1 MYLNRP
7 VFMRANR
14 KFLCCTLLALLP
26 ILAHAESSDADSA
39 TLRATQVAHVVHGI
53 LSYARWPQQPEVL
66 RLCVIAPTEYADL
79 LWQDHELES
88 RQPVQAKRLLVDSP
102 LLETDCEAVYLGVIE
117 DNQRIALFSRLVGK
131 PILTISETSK
141 ACSEGSLFCLG
152 ISDEHVGFK
161 VNLDAVARSGI
172 RVHPNVLQLGKRAGP
187 QP

>member
-1 MYLNRP
+1 MYLNRS

-14 KFLCCTLLALLP
+14 NVLCTVLLTLWSALTQ
-26 ILAHAESSDADSA
+26 AESTPESA
-39 TLRATQVAHVVHGI
+39 TLRATQVAQVVHGI
-53 LSYARWPQQPEVL
+53 LSYARWPQQPQSL

-79 LWQDHELES
+79 LWQNHELES
-88 RQPVQAKRLLVDSP
+88 RLPVQAKRLLIDSP

-117 DNQRIALFSRLVGK
+117 ESQRIELFSRLVGK
-131 PILTISETSK
+131 PILTISEASQ

-152 ISDEHVGFK
+152 ISDEHVAFK

-172 RVHPNVLQLGKRAGP
+172 RIHPNVLQLGKRAGP

>member
-1 MYLNRP
+1 MNLNRP

-14 KFLCCTLLALLP
+14 KTLCCILLAILP
-26 ILAHAESSDADSA
+26 ALAQAEPTSADRA

-53 LSYARWPQQPEVL
+53 LSYARWPQQPQIL

-79 LWQDHELES
+79 LWQNHELES

-117 DNQRIALFSRLVGK
+117 DGQRTSLFTRLIGK
-131 PILTISETSK
+131 PILTISETSL
-141 ACSEGSLFCLG
+141 ACSEGSLFCLS

-172 RVHPNVLQLGKRAGP
+172 RIHPNVLQLGKREGS

>member
-14 KFLCCTLLALLP
+14 KVLCCTLLALLP
-26 ILAHAESSDADSA
+26 VLAHAESNDADSA

-117 DNQRIALFSRLVGK
+117 DSQRIALFSRLVGK
-131 PILTISETSK
+131 PILTISETSQ

>member
-1 MYLNRP
+1 MYLTRIL
-7 VFMRANR
+7 FMRTPR
-14 KFLCCTLLALLP
+14 HLLCSVLLAFLP
-26 ILAHAESSDADSA
+26 ALARAEASTPDSA
-39 TLRATQVAHVVHGI
+39 TLRANQVAHVVHGI
-53 LSYARWPQQPEVL
+53 LSYARWPQQHDTL

-79 LWQDHELES
+79 LWQNHELES
-88 RQPVQAKRLLVDSP
+88 RQPVQAKRLLIDSP

-117 DNQRIALFSRLVGK
+117 DSQRLALFNRLVGK
-131 PILTISETSK
+131 PILTISETNQ

-172 RVHPNVLQLGKRAGP
+172 RIHPNVLQLGRRAGP

>member
-1 MYLNRP
+1 MYLNRS

-14 KFLCCTLLALLP
+14 NVLCTVLLALWSALTQ
-26 ILAHAESSDADSA
+26 AESTPESA
-39 TLRATQVAHVVHGI
+39 TLRAAQVAHVVHGI
-53 LSYARWPQQPEVL
+53 LSYARWPQQPQSL

-79 LWQDHELES
+79 LWQNHELES
-88 RQPVQAKRLLVDSP
+88 RLPVQAKRLLIDSP

-117 DNQRIALFSRLVGK
+117 ESQRIELFSRLVGK
-131 PILTISETSK
+131 PILTISEASQ

-152 ISDEHVGFK
+152 ISDEHVAFK

-172 RVHPNVLQLGKRAGP
+172 RIHPNVLQLGKRAGP